1 MPNSAFRVDDLAAA
15 NSITIST
22 VSITVSDGNLVLPAG
37 TTVGN
42 AAIVAGGSKF
52 TLSSTPPAD
61 PELGDRWMNSETYKE
76 FIYTQDADSRQWIQP
91 TGDGGVFGATG
102 ATGVGITGATGPAGA
117 TGAGSFAYGN
127 TAPTSPTIGSRWL
140 DSESGK
146 EFIWVVAGATG
157 VWMQAVGAGGGGTAN
172 VQIYDIES
180 TSTGYLDIPSGTTAE
195 RPGSP
200 PTGALRYNS
209 STGFAEVYTSA
220 GWGAFGAQPPSI
232 GSVTPA
238 TYNGEANTEFTIIG
252 ANFTSDATV
261 KFVDNAGTEY
271 IAATVIFVDS
281 ATLRARTP
289 QDFTVAQEPLDVK
302 VVQASGQVT
311 RIDCID
317 CGGTPTWSTTAGLL
331 ATISDRYGNYSPI
344 ATVTATD
351 PDSGASITYSV
362 VSGSLPAGTSLNSA
376 NGQISGD
383 PTDVTSQTTSN
394 FTIRATDNAGNTS
407 DRAFSITVNPAAD
420 GTTSTRVAGSALSIL
435 TLNPSATTGTYWIN
449 LGGTATQL
457 YCDMSTDGGGW
468 MLVMECSSVL
478 STTAAVSAGNLADA
492 GTISADAKLDD
503 TYIKSLAAANT
514 RYEWML
520 KSSTS
525 TYICRYTSTNWTSW
539 ATNGAANMA
548 YASKASNGTWTG
560 YTFNGHFNNR
570 GFSTY
575 NDNAGAVCSTV
586 FAGSTGYYCNYHT
599 VHGNAGVPFAVYVR

>member
-1 MPNSAFRVDDLAAA
+1 MIVEFPDNPTVNQIYSANGRTWIYNGRFWSPVVA
-15 NSITIST
+15 IGST
-22 VSITVSDGNLVLPAG
+22 GATGIQGNI
-37 TTVGN
+37 GN
-42 AAIVAGGSKF
+42 I
-52 TLSSTPPAD
+52 
-61 PELGDRWMNSETYKE
+61 
-76 FIYTQDADSRQWIQP
+76 
-91 TGDGGVFGATG
+91 GATG
-102 ATGVGITGATGPAGA
+102 ATGIQGNIGPVGATGPAGA
-117 TGAGSFAYGN
+117 TGAGSFSYGN
-127 TAPTSPTIGSRWL
+127 TAPVTPTIGSRWL

-146 EFIWVVAGATG
+146 EFIWVIAGATG
-157 VWMQAVGAGGGGTAN
+157 VWMQAVGAGGGSASTTAN
-172 VQIYDIES
+172 VQIYD
-180 TSTGYLDIPSGTTAE
+180 TVANSTGYLDIPSGTTAE

-209 STGFAEVYTSA
+209 TTGFAEVYTSA
-220 GWGAFGAQPPSI
+220 GWGTFGAQPPSI
-232 GSVTPA
+232 SSVTPA
-238 TYNGEANTEFTIIG
+238 SYNGESNTEFTIIG

-261 KFVDNAGTEY
+261 KFIDNAGTEY
-271 IAATVIFVDS
+271 IAATVTFVDGG
-281 ATLRARTP
+281 TLKARTP
-289 QDFTVAQEPLDVK
+289 QDFTIAQEPLDVK

-311 RIDCID
+311 KLDCID
-317 CGGTPTWSTTAGLL
+317 CGGTPTWSTAAGLL
-331 ATISDRYGNYSPI
+331 ATINDRYGSYSPI
-344 ATVTATD
+344 VTVTATD
-351 PDSGASITYSV
+351 PDAEASITYSV
-362 VSGSLPAGTSLNSA
+362 ISGSLPAGTSLNSA

-383 PTDVTSQTTSN
+383 PTDVVAQTTSN

-420 GTTSTRVAGSALSIL
+420 GTTSTRVASSALSIL
-435 TLNPSATTGTYWIN
+435 TVNPSAASGTYWIN

-468 MLVMECSSVL
+468 ILIMECSSAI

-525 TYICRYTSTNWTSW
+525 TYVCRYTSTNWSSW
-539 ATNGAANMA
+539 ATNGATNMA

-586 FAGSTGYYCNYHT
+586 FAGSTGYYCNYHSQGGT
-599 VHGNAGVPFAVYVR
+599 VGVPFAVYVR